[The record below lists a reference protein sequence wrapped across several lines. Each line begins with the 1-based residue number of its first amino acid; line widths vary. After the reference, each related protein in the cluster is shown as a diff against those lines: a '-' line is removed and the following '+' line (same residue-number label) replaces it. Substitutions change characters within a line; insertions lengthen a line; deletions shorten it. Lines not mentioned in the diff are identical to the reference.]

1 MKRGRFIACEGI
13 EGVGKSTNIDVL
25 VRTLRATGIRVQV
38 TREPGGTAVAEDIRD
53 ILVRQTAEPVPEI
66 AELLLVFAARS
77 LNVNNVIIP
86 ALEAGTWVVSDR
98 FTDSS
103 RAYQGGGRGIP
114 MEIIDQ
120 LADWVHG
127 DVRPD
132 LTVLLDAPVEIG
144 MQRAGRRGDLDRFEE
159 ERSDF
164 FQRVRECYLQLAA
177 REPHRFVVL
186 DTTEPLAAVKQ
197 QVGERDAEERNSSH
211 GLLLLLVVLRQLR
224 ELRVRLGTA
233 HRPDRRA
240 TN

>member
-1 MKRGRFIACEGI
+1 MKRGRFITFEGV

-224 ELRVRLGTA
+224 EQ
-233 HRPDRRA
+233 RA